1 MTASESLVQLEVTG
15 YANGGAGI
23 ARHGGRVIFV
33 DGALPGE
40 TVQAAITDDSH
51 VAYAKA
57 VATSIIVPSEHRVDP
72 ACPAA
77 AAGAGCCNLG
87 AVDPAYARELGASAL
102 ADVLR
107 RIGGF
112 SLETLAAPSVESLA
126 EQSTGWRIRTRLA
139 VGRDGRAG
147 LRARRSSTIVTEPCA
162 APVAGLL
169 DDVDALGARP
179 GTELV
184 LMAGADDTRHAGELE
199 VQRVARGGGRR
210 RSAQR
215 SRGARSGPRALR
227 NLAGDDLVTHRVGER
242 SWEVPVTGFWQA
254 HRNAPETY
262 VDAAVTML
270 ADVGV
275 SGRVHAWDLYGG
287 AGVFSASL
295 LDRGAA
301 HGFDVTS
308 VDLVDTD
315 PGALAAAE
323 VTLADDP
330 VRIHRGAVAATLA
343 GLDRAD
349 VVVSDPPRTG
359 SGLAVVDAVTAAE
372 PAAVVHVGCDAAS
385 FARDL
390 GRFAANGY
398 RVRAWRAFDAFPMTH
413 HIEAIAVLTR

>member
-1 MTASESLVQLEVTG
+1 MTASEGLVELDVTG

-23 ARHGGRVIFV
+23 ARRGGRVIFV

-40 TVQAAITDDSH
+40 TVQAQITDDSH

-57 VATSIIVPSEHRVDP
+57 IAATIVVPSDRRVAP
-72 ACPAA
+72 GCPAA
-77 AAGAGCCNLG
+77 AAGAGCCNLS
-87 AVDPAYARELGASAL
+87 AVDPAYARELGATAL

-112 SLETLAAPSVESLA
+112 SGDAPTAPAVEALA

-147 LRARRSSTIVTEPCA
+147 LRGRRSSTIVTEPCA

-184 LMAGADDTRHAGELE
+184 LMAGADGTRHAGELE
-199 VQRVARGGGRR
+199 AARVARGGGRR

-215 SRGARSGPRALR
+215 SRGARSGLRAVR
-227 NLAGDDLVTHRVGER
+227 NLAGDDLVTHRVGAR

-270 ADVGV
+270 AEVGV
-275 SGRVHAWDLYGG
+275 TGSVHAWDLYGG
-287 AGVFSASL
+287 AGVFAASL

-301 HGFDVTS
+301 HGFTVTS

-330 VRIHRGAVAATLA
+330 VRIHRGAVAATVA
-343 GLDRAD
+343 GLDRPQI
-349 VVVSDPPRTG
+349 VVSDPPRSG
-359 SGLAVVDAVTAAE
+359 SGLAVVDAITAAD
-372 PAAVVHVGCDAAS
+372 PTAVVHVGCDAAS